1 MYHDRSKK
9 TFFAV
14 RGTGG
19 RKDAEGL
26 EAPLLP

>member
-14 RGTGG
+14 RETGG